1 MKKFSY
7 PILLAFI
14 LAAFSFPTRSSVK
27 AQCNILSN
35 IVPCSGFVIGQE
47 ENSFGQF
54 TGSEEWSAL
63 GRAPFPAPSGD
74 FPYGVRLQRNTTTS
88 LYQIER
94 RAGGSQVDVTMAF
107 GATIP
112 PSGIVPPLNR
122 MDFNYVLQNQSVFPP
137 SVRSYDIMTLLPAS
151 SKVVSTGSPGLA
163 IACLFGPATS
173 PCFGRV
179 GIERQNPTY
188 TLDVNGIARVTGL
201 IVSSDA
207 KLKDNIATIENPM
220 EVIQNLRGTTYNL
233 KKDAAED
240 IDGDGGMHSGFIAQE
255 VEKDLP
261 HVVFTDEQG
270 IKAVNYIEVI
280 PYLVEGMKELSDRN
294 AELEREV
301 EALMAQLNGTS
312 PSDKG
317 AGNSLNDNMRGA
329 ELFQNVP
336 NPFDAETKISYF
348 LPASIRSAQMLV
360 FDMNGRQLR
369 SIDIA
374 QMGEGTIS
382 INGSEFEAGMYFYS
396 LIADGQEV
404 ETKRMILTK

>member
-1 MKKFSY
+1 MKRFSY
-7 PILLAFI
+7 PVLLALI
-14 LAAFSFPTRSSVK
+14 LAAFSFPTRSAVK
-27 AQCNILSN
+27 AQCTVLFD
-35 IVPCSGFVIGQE
+35 IVPCSGFVVGQE

-63 GRAPFPAPSGD
+63 GRAPFPTPSGD

-94 RAGGSQVDVTMAF
+94 RSGGTQVDVTLAF

-112 PSGIVPPLNR
+112 SSGVVPPTNR
-122 MDFNYVLQNQSVFPP
+122 MDFNYILQNQSVSPP
-137 SVRSYDIMTLLPAS
+137 SVRAFDIMTLLPAS
-151 SKVVSTGSPGLA
+151 SKIVSTTGLG
-163 IACLFGPATS
+163 IACISGPAFS

-188 TLDVNGIARVTGL
+188 TLDVNGIARATAF
-201 IVSSDA
+201 ITSSDA
-207 KLKDNIATIENPM
+207 RLKENIATIENPM
-220 EVIQNLRGTTYNL
+220 DVIQNLRGTTYDL
-233 KKDAAED
+233 KTETEFE

-255 VEKDLP
+255 IEKDLP

-270 IKAVNYIEVI
+270 LKAVNYIEVI

-294 AELEREV
+294 EELERQV
-301 EALMAQLNGTS
+301 EALNAQLNGTTS

-317 AGNSLNDNMRGA
+317 AGSSFDETMRGA

-336 NPFDAETKISYF
+336 NPFDAETRISYY
-348 LPASIRSAQMLV
+348 LPTTTRSAQMLV
-360 FDMNGRQLR
+360 FDMNGRQMR
-369 SIDIA
+369 SIDIS
-374 QMGEGTIS
+374 QMGEGS
-382 INGSEFEAGMYFYS
+382 VAINGSDLEAGMYFYS
-396 LIADGQEV
+396 LLADGQEV